1 MLLNAAMFKFGHLG
15 VFKHG
20 IRPVES
26 QSGAVSE
33 VPLSTTHNQSFVQ
46 KCTASIQQFTGAT
59 YASVTLSNS
68 QLEKSQIW
76 SLHVL

>member
-1 MLLNAAMFKFGHLG
+1 MLLNASVFKLSHLG

-20 IRPVES
+20 IRPVEP
-26 QSGAVSE
+26 QSGAVYDA
-33 VPLSTTHNQSFVQ
+33 PLSTPHNQSFVR
-46 KCTASIQQFTGAT
+46 KRTASVQQFTGAT

-68 QLEKSQIW
+68 QLEKSQMW